1 MTEVTSLRTSLPT
14 QKHMNIL
21 VVLFVSQEPE
31 DPFILIH
38 DKKVTN
44 MHAVVKV
51 LEMTLKVLCLLS
63 FNGNGSLWAF
73 ADSFFSFFAWN
84 RNKGLY

>member
-1 MTEVTSLRTSLPT
+1 LTEVTSLRTSLPT

-31 DPFILIH
+31 DPLILIH

-51 LEMTLKVLCLLS
+51 LEMALKVFCLLS